1 MTILDRFAIYFTIMS
16 DQTQHLLW
24 RLTEGGELPASL
36 HPDVV
41 VLLIGTN
48 NIAHAAVE
56 DIAHGIQNIANVIH
70 QHSHSSTLLVNEI
83 FPRYDDQVVKT
94 NTVVNVR
101 KLNDILKGIF
111 VSDNGDSASSS
122 LRYLQCGSLFDPTS
136 SQRARNPNIT
146 VDKDLMPDLLHPN
159 AVGMQKWLTECIIP
173 AALDVKLLKDALLRS
188 P

>member
-1 MTILDRFAIYFTIMS
+1 
-16 DQTQHLLW
+16 
-24 RLTEGGELPASL
+24 
-36 HPDVV
+36 
-41 VLLIGTN
+41 
-48 NIAHAAVE
+48 
-56 DIAHGIQNIANVIH
+56 
-70 QHSHSSTLLVNEI
+70 
-83 FPRYDDQVVKT
+83 
-94 NTVVNVR
+94 
-101 KLNDILKGIF
+101 LNDILKGNF

-146 VDKDLMPDLLHPN
+146 VDKDLMPDLLHTN